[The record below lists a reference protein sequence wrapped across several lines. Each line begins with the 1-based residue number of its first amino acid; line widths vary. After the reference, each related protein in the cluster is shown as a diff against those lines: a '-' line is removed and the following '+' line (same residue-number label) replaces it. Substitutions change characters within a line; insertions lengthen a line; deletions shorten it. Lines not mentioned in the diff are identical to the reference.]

1 MADEQPQKVDQTG
14 KKKIRRVKKKPA
26 AAEQMQDAAQVV
38 QRPVKRHPLSF
49 DDIQH
54 YDYIREATS
63 KNVW

>member
-1 MADEQPQKVDQTG
+1 MADQQPPKMDQTG
-14 KKKIRRVKKKPA
+14 KKKRKVKKKPV
-26 AAEQMQDAAQVV
+26 AAEEQQDAAPVV

>member
-1 MADEQPQKVDQTG
+1 MADEQPPKVDLTG
-14 KKKIRRVKKKPA
+14 KKKRKVKKKPA
-26 AAEQMQDAAQVV
+26 AVEQQDAAPVV
-38 QRPVKRHPLSF
+38 ERPVKRHPLSF